1 MNFARFCELTG
12 HNLTEVARFLWPC
25 YGENA
30 YNFSY
35 WNEDHDGFSI
45 NTIVRLDGMIVE
57 VVEVC
62 DYAANRAYRWFNP
75 NTGAREAYIKAA
87 PAHCENYRQAWD
99 DVDFVELDVLD
110 DFIAKAEAI
119 RDGRDYDDRVTMP
132 IDISDEDFVS
142 IARMAH
148 DRDITFNQMVE
159 HILREQIDRVRRE
172 TTDAAV

>member
-1 MNFARFCELTG
+1 
-12 HNLTEVARFLWPC
+12 
-25 YGENA
+25 
-30 YNFSY
+30 
-35 WNEDHDGFSI
+35 
-45 NTIVRLDGMIVE
+45 MIVE

-99 DVDFVELDVLD
+99 DVDFVELDVLE

-119 RDGRDYDDRVTMP
+119 RDGRDYDERVTMP
-132 IDISDEDFVS
+132 IDISDEDFAS

-159 HILREQIDRVRRE
+159 HILREQIDRVRQE
-172 TTDAAV
+172 TADAAF

>member
-1 MNFARFCELTG
+1 
-12 HNLTEVARFLWPC
+12 
-25 YGENA
+25 
-30 YNFSY
+30 
-35 WNEDHDGFSI
+35 
-45 NTIVRLDGMIVE
+45 VRLDGMIVE

-75 NTGAREAYIKAA
+75 DTGAREAYIKAA

-99 DVDFVELDVLD
+99 DVDFTELEVLD

-119 RDGRDYDDRVTMP
+119 RDGRDYDERVIVP
-132 IDISDEDFVS
+132 VDITDEEFAS

-159 HILREQIDRVRRE
+159 HILREHTDRALQEKANADV
-172 TTDAAV
+172 

>member
-1 MNFARFCELTG
+1 
-12 HNLTEVARFLWPC
+12 
-25 YGENA
+25 
-30 YNFSY
+30 
-35 WNEDHDGFSI
+35 
-45 NTIVRLDGMIVE
+45 VRLDGMIVE

-62 DYAANRAYRWFNP
+62 DYAGNRAYRWFNP

-132 IDISDEDFVS
+132 IDISDEDFAS

-159 HILREQIDRVRRE
+159 HILREQIDRTNRE
-172 TTDAAV
+172 HASAV